1 MSSENEEKMNQ
12 DEFME
17 EDDDYVDDE
26 SGDEEEEEE
35 EDNEDGKKARVYLP
49 GQPLDDGEEL
59 VCDESAYVLYHQAST
74 GLYCD
79 CLLCMNEWLSNYLL
93 IFNRR

>member
-17 EDDDYVDDE
+17 EDDDYEDDE
-26 SGDEEEEEE
+26 SGDEEDEDE

-59 VCDESAYVLYHQAST
+59 ICDESAYVLYHQAST
-74 GLYCD
+74 GSYSD
-79 CLLCMNEWLSNYLL
+79 CLLFSK
-93 IFNRR
+93 